1 MKFTLDTQNK
11 TITLL
16 EEISLDELIAL
27 HADYK
32 LQGYKVIPNI
42 VSYINYQYTP
52 YVYPTYTPWQKPTN
66 PWNPITIT
74 SPYVITGGATSNTL
88 NNMPLT
94 TNNGSADF

>member
-16 EEISLDELIAL
+16 EDIELDELMAL
-27 HADYK
+27 HVDYK
-32 LQGYKVIPNI
+32 LQGYRVIPNV

-52 YVYPTYTPWQKPTN
+52 YTPWQKPIN

-88 NNMPLT
+88 NNVPLT
-94 TNNGSADF
+94 ANNGGADY